1 MKKITKIALL
11 SLFLSSSSFL
21 ICSTAPSFR
30 LSPFYQVLVKNRL
43 LQRIAEVIK
52 HKPSYEKEA
61 VTTYLLSPNSSY
73 ASYYLSTEDTT
84 SLRQIKNIINELP
97 NLNKQDALHLEAL
110 MFACLDSL
118 PNRNVTTTL
127 KEVLECLEKSKE
139 ESKIN

>member
-1 MKKITKIALL
+1 MKISLKAVLL
-11 SLFLSSSSFL
+11 LLLIPSSSIL
-21 ICSTAPSFR
+21 ICSTIPSFR
-30 LSPFYQVLVKNRL
+30 LSPFYQVVIKNRL

-61 VTTYLLSPNSSY
+61 VTTYLLSLNSSY

-110 MFACLDSL
+110 MSACLDSL
-118 PNRNVTTTL
+118 PNRNATTTL

>member
-30 LSPFYQVLVKNRL
+30 LSPFYQVVIKNRL
-43 LQRIAEVIK
+43 LQRITEVIK
-52 HKPSYEKEA
+52 NKPSYEKEA

-97 NLNKQDALHLEAL
+97 NFNKQDALHLEAL
-110 MFACLDSL
+110 MSACLDS
-118 PNRNVTTTL
+118 
-127 KEVLECLEKSKE
+127 
-139 ESKIN
+139 